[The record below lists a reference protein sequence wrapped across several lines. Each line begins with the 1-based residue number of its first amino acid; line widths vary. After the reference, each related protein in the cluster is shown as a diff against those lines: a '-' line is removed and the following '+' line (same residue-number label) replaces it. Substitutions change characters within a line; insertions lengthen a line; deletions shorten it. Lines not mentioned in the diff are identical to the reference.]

1 MIIPGSHV
9 KSLTSASRLI
19 KEYEFSKRELYIDEQ
34 LARGI
39 DLRKDQEEMSEA
51 EKKHLKSE
59 VEKMEKTDLDGSIFV
74 KAEWDGYGDQMP
86 PARSESIF
94 NNANSEK
101 NRNYFTK
108 QEQHTIMQEQRPIDV
123 NDPRNEEILK

>member
-1 MIIPGSHV
+1 VFTLPNKVQLELYFNDRMTDRIDLVIPGSQV

-39 DLRKDQEEMSEA
+39 DLRKDQEEMDA
-51 EKKHLKSE
+51 NEKKNLKSE
-59 VEKMEKTDLDGSIFV
+59 VEKMEKTDIDGSIFV

-94 NNANSEK
+94 NNSN
-101 NRNYFTK
+101 N
-108 QEQHTIMQEQRPIDV
+108 
-123 NDPRNEEILK
+123 